1 MYQHIGHGNFWVLVV
16 RRSSVFAVD
25 PLSVQCSLFK
35 LLVSFLLP
43 TSFNKAVTLVFQAS
57 ASKLLN
63 SGSLP

>member
-1 MYQHIGHGNFWVLVV
+1 MYQHIGHGNFWVLGV
-16 RRSSVFAVD
+16 RMSSVWT
-25 PLSVQCSLFK
+25 PCQCSVLFK
-35 LLVSFLLP
+35 LLVSLLLP